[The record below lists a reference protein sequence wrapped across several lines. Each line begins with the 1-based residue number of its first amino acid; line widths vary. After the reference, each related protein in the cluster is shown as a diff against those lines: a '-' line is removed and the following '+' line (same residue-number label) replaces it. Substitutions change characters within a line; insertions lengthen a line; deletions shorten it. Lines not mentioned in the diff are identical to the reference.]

1 MKKTLPLFLFIAL
14 TACSAKLLLPTQTDV
29 NRVSAKYPGYTWNE
43 LMAGKSI
50 YEQNWRILKDPA
62 SRNEEQWKEIVPHLV
77 KKLNKRKGKEVIDS
91 KAQETLLKYLI
102 TMSMV
107 PKNTS
112 R

>member
-1 MKKTLPLFLFIAL
+1 MINTTLNKMKFSAL
-14 TACSAKLLLPTQTDV
+14 WPDYIQ
-29 NRVSAKYPGYTWNE
+29 
-43 LMAGKSI
+43 
-50 YEQNWRILKDPA
+50 
-62 SRNEEQWKEIVPHLV
+62 
-77 KKLNKRKGKEVIDS
+77 KLNKRKGKEVIDS

>member
-1 MKKTLPLFLFIAL
+1 MKNILIIFSFVSLI
-14 TACSAKLLLPTQTDV
+14 ACSAKLLLPTQTDV
-29 NRVSAKYPGYTWNE
+29 NRVLTKYPGYTWNE

-62 SRNEEQWKEIVPHLV
+62 SRNEEQWKEIVPHMV
-77 KKLNKRKGKEVIDS
+77 KKLNKKKGKEVIDS

-107 PKNTS
+107 PRNTS